1 MQEYLKPLYLC
12 KNIRSQTSKSIPA
25 MFEVPLYLCKN
36 IRFQTIHTFRCERIL
51 PLYLCKNIRFQ
62 TLKLQ
67 SPHGIPASSA
77 PYLVLM
83 QPLPVFPCNIYPLR
97 EGRQHALVF
106 VDYIAVVSN
115 PMCFLIISLSN
126 FFFSLS

>member
-1 MQEYLKPLYLC
+1 MFVTFASCDGIRLQTINSQMNHPLH
-12 KNIRSQTSKSIPA
+12 
-25 MFEVPLYLCKN
+25 LCKN
-36 IRFQTIHTFRCERIL
+36 IRFQTSICIVFFFNF
-51 PLYLCKNIRFQ
+51 PLHLCKNIRFQ

-67 SPHGIPASSA
+67 SLHGIPASSA

-83 QPLPVFPCNIYPLR
+83 QPLPVFPCSIYPLR
-97 EGRQHALVF
+97 KGRQPALIF
-106 VDYIAVVSN
+106 ADYIAAFSN